1 MSRIE
6 PPTRPDDARLF
17 DDTRGFFRA
26 RAEGEAAAALDAL
39 VASGPPLDH
48 AGANRLTRLFLDVL
62 ADGRPMEIDLPDS
75 LEHAER
81 NNLLLLFGPDEQA
94 RFERLYA
101 RMPDDLVT
109 AWRSALRGGDP
120 RDSFGPLTA
129 QERLDAKRI
138 DADLRTGRRRRV
150 VQIVLGM
157 FVIVAA
163 AGGVLWWRGRDDGGP
178 TEVGEIAFGDTPDR
192 SGDLRAGPAPVVE
205 KALVARLDRIVALR
219 AGAGDVASR
228 IVLEPPATDLPQPPG
243 TIAATLF
250 RYNGTGQVVLVGP
263 AGWATKACVQ
273 VSVVSA
279 SLRAFDTAY
288 VETAP
293 GSCGKDRAFGRNA
306 TVGCADPKGSTIM
319 VDLVIPE
326 GEVTLAEGG
335 NGSVAAVRVSLLG
348 NNPAYERADLGAEI
362 AVAGGS
368 AVQVPAFGGAK
379 GTTVSF
385 DVSASTGAPLVGS
398 CTLV

>member
-6 PPTRPDDARLF
+6 PQTRPDDARLF
-17 DDTRGFFRA
+17 EDTRGFFRA
-26 RAEGEAAAALDAL
+26 RAEGDASAALDAL
-39 VASGPPLDH
+39 VAPGPPLDH
-48 AGANRLTRLFLDVL
+48 AAANRLTRLFLDVL
-62 ADGRPMEIDLPDS
+62 ADGRPMEIDLPDT

-101 RMPDDLVT
+101 RMPDDLVD

-138 DADLRTGRRRRV
+138 DADLRAGRRRRLVQVIAGIV
-150 VQIVLGM
+150 VL
-157 FVIVAA
+157 VAA
-163 AGGVLWWRGRDDGGP
+163 IGGVLWWRGRDDGG
-178 TEVGEIAFGDTPDR
+178 TAAVGEIAFGETVDR

-205 KALVARLDRIVALR
+205 KALVARLDRVVALR
-219 AGAGDVASR
+219 TGTGDVASR
-228 IVLEPPATDLPQPPG
+228 IVLDPPATDLPQPPG
-243 TIAATLF
+243 AIAATLF
-250 RYNGTGQVVLVGP
+250 RYNGSGQVVLVGP
-263 AGWATKACVQ
+263 PGWTTKACLQ

-279 SLRAFDTAY
+279 SLRAFDTAF
-288 VETAP
+288 VETSP
-293 GSCGKDRAFGRNA
+293 GACGKDRAFGRNA
-306 TVGCADPKGSTIM
+306 TIGCADPKASTIM
-319 VDLVIPE
+319 LDLVIPE

-348 NNPAYERADLGAEI
+348 TNPAYERADLGAEI

-368 AVQVPAFGGAK
+368 AVKVPAFGGAK
-379 GTTVSF
+379 GTSVSF

-398 CTLV
+398 CTLT